1 MNRQYTIRPLY
12 IFVSLSFRRKS
23 NVYTYI
29 ACCFHQWA
37 PLHNSSLFWQIS
49 KRPILNRNTDI
60 FRTQLHTR
68 CIVQQMI
75 KAHESSRHA
84 IRITSIHLCNFNAI
98 NILLSCQISCV
109 VYMFCECMSEFGVQL
124 QSGTTY
130 VQRNFV
136 CSCGGSDSEL
146 SPVRKSTRKANIY
159 YNLIRKKFDKH
170 SNFILS
176 KY

>member
-1 MNRQYTIRPLY
+1 MSI
-12 IFVSLSFRRKS
+12 
-23 NVYTYI
+23 
-29 ACCFHQWA
+29 
-37 PLHNSSLFWQIS
+37 
-49 KRPILNRNTDI
+49 PILCAVFINGLHYIIVHYFDKFQRYPYWIANRIRNTDI

-75 KAHESSRHA
+75 KAHVSSRHA

-124 QSGTTY
+124 QSGTTC

-146 SPVRKSTRKANIY
+146 SPVRKSTRQANIY